1 MFRPVW
7 TLALL
12 VFSQLSFAQVILG
25 DVPLEQNPNILSPIK
40 NLNNQ
45 SEIIISRK
53 QYVLSYNKNRRNPN
67 WVAWK
72 LEPADMGSV
81 ARQKFFSVDAELE
94 NYLGSSF
101 PNEQAVSPFD
111 YKGSCFDRGHQVPSA
126 DRDVTDEDNIATF
139 LMSNV
144 VPQTA
149 YLNRKP
155 WAHIEQYTRN
165 EVLAGKKAYVIVG
178 SIYDEDFGKI
188 GPAQDISVPSK
199 NFKVVVFLKPNETL
213 KDINATTSVIVV
225 DMPNLTSKGTKPNQ
239 DQATLCSDYQVKND
253 EIEDLV
259 SLTDWKIYQTS
270 LGEVEQLSGFKLLSL

>member
-1 MFRPVW
+1 MFRPAC

-12 VFSQLSFAQVILG
+12 IFSQLSFAQVILG
-25 DVPLEQNPNILSPIK
+25 DVPLEQNPNILTPIK

-53 QYVLSYNKNRRNPN
+53 QYVLSYNKDRRNPN

-72 LEPADMGSV
+72 LEPADMGNV

-94 NYLGSSF
+94 KYLSTAF
-101 PNEQAVSPFD
+101 PNELAVSPFD
-111 YKGSCFDRGHQVPSA
+111 YKGSCFDRGHQAPSA
-126 DRDVTDEDNIATF
+126 DRDATEEDNIATF
-139 LMSNV
+139 LMTNV

-149 YLNRKP
+149 YLNRRP
-155 WAHIEQYTRN
+155 WEHLEQYTRN

-178 SIYDEDFGKI
+178 SVYDEDFGKI

-213 KDINATTSVIVV
+213 KDVNATTSVVV
-225 DMPNLTSKGTKPNQ
+225 VNMPNLTSKGTKPNQ
-239 DQATLCSDYQVKND
+239 DQATLCSDYQVKNSD
-253 EIEDLV
+253 SEDLV

>member
-1 MFRPVW
+1 MFRPAW
-7 TLALL
+7 TLAFL
-12 VFSQLSFAQVILG
+12 FFTQLSFAQAILG
-25 DVPLEQNPNILSPIK
+25 DVPLEQNQNLLAPIK

-53 QYVLSYNKNRRNPN
+53 QYVLSYNKDRKNPN

-72 LEPADMGSV
+72 LEPADMGNV
-81 ARQKFFSVDAELE
+81 ARQKFFSEDVELE
-94 NYLGSSF
+94 KYLSAHF
-101 PNEQAVSPFD
+101 PNELAVSPFD

-126 DRDVTDEDNIATF
+126 DRDATEEDNIATF
-139 LMSNV
+139 LMTNV

-155 WAHIEQYTRN
+155 WEHLEQYTRN

-178 SIYDEDFGKI
+178 SVYDEDFGKI

-199 NFKVVVFLKPNETL
+199 NFKVVVFLKPTETL
-213 KDINATTSVIVV
+213 KDINASTSVVV
-225 DMPNLTSKGTKPNQ
+225 VNMPNLTSKGTKPNQ
-239 DQATLCSDYQVKND
+239 DQTTLCSDYQVKMD
-253 EIEDLV
+253 DSEDLV

-270 LGEVEQLSGFKLLSL
+270 LGEVEQLSGFKLLPL